1 MLLELAIYYYVWMNY
16 YNRNMT
22 VAFWRRGNWLIAG
35 EYLVLS
41 MVLHRLYGG
50 LKVGIYKYWGLVYS
64 HMLSIVGVNAFS
76 YVQVVLFDKKMHNPT
91 ALLALT
97 VVDFALVLI
106 WALVFKKLYAAL
118 FPKRRPFTGIWKN
131 THVSSCEPDRYPR

>member
-1 MLLELAIYYYVWMNY
+1 MA
-16 YNRNMT
+16 
-22 VAFWRRGNWLIAG
+22 
-35 EYLVLS
+35 
-41 MVLHRLYGG
+41 G

-106 WALVFKKLYAAL
+106 WALVFKKLYAGAL
-118 FPKRRPFTGIWKN
+118 SQETPFTGIWKN
-131 THVSSCEPDRYPR
+131 THVSSCEPD